1 MQIIAR
7 KSNLY
12 NKREFMERILQES
25 DAVQGIM
32 LDVVMTKAKK
42 ILVFSPVTSNQT
54 TINTIQNSDLKEISF
69 LDVFL
74 LEDALKMNLSG
85 QQKFI
90 LNLLPLNEAVLIQN
104 LPKMVEENQEY
115 VRVVLDIIKQYPMLN
130 ISLCSPSYNLLYA
143 MKRLITER
151 KLGVVLDINNSTYI
165 DVDFYIFSVEML
177 DQKIFQEQLALGKE
191 VMLSLDSGDEITR
204 FLFSIRDQK
213 IPLEL
218 LEQIQYISSYP
229 AILYMIFENDYFKRD
244 K

>member
-12 NKREFMERILQES
+12 NNREFMERILQEI

-32 LDVVMTKAKK
+32 LDVVMTKDKK

-54 TINTIQNSDLKEISF
+54 TINTIQNSDLAEISF

-177 DQKIFQEQLALGKE
+177 DQKIFQEQLSLGKE

-229 AILYMIFENDYFKRD
+229 AILYMIFENDYFKRG
-244 K
+244 

>member
-12 NKREFMERILQES
+12 NNREFMERILQEI

-32 LDVVMTKAKK
+32 LDVVMTKDKK

-54 TINTIQNSDLKEISF
+54 TINTIQNSDLAEISF